1 VRNSFSALCIL
12 LLIISGCSRS
22 TTDLKNFDEEAWKK
36 DENGCMN
43 MRSKMID
50 NLITVKDDLKG
61 LDQDHLIALLGKP
74 DRQELYKRSQKFFY
88 YQITPDASCGV
99 SDAGANIYLS
109 IRFNATGLSKEVIV
123 MNYVH

>member
-1 VRNSFSALCIL
+1 MRNSFSALCIL

-43 MRSKMID
+43 TRSQMIE
-50 NLITVKDDLKG
+50 NLIAVKNELKG

-88 YQITPDASCGV
+88 YQITPDASCGAT
-99 SDAGANIYLS
+99 SGDANIYLS
-109 IRFNATGLSKEVIV
+109 IRFNATGLSKEVII
-123 MNYVH
+123 MNYTP